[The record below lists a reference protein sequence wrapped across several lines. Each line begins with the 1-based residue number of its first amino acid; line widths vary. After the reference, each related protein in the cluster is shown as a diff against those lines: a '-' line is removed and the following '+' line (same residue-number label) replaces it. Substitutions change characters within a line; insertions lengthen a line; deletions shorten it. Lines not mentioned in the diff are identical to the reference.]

1 MRLAYCV
8 LLLAGFC
15 CHLSLFS
22 QPEVQAVRK
31 GNKAYMDKRYTDAEA
46 EYKKS
51 LDVKANM
58 PEAVFNLGAA
68 LYRQE
73 DRLDE
78 AAGLFTLSAKANVD
92 SLVRAKAHHNLG
104 NILLKQQKYAEAAA
118 AFKQSLKINPRSE
131 ETRYNL
137 AYALAMKKNQDQSGK
152 DKNQQDKQQDQQKDQ
167 NKQDQNQDQKQNQ
180 QNQDRQDKS
189 SPQDKPSQGDKGS
202 KPQISKED
210 AQKLLE
216 ALQREEQKAQ
226 QKMMLQQMP
235 PKEGKVLKD
244 W

>member
-1 MRLAYCV
+1 MRLAYC
-8 LLLAGFC
+8 LLLFVGFC

-31 GNKAYMDKRYTDAEA
+31 GNKAYTEKRYADAEA

-51 LDVKANM
+51 LDLKANM
-58 PEAVFNLGAA
+58 PEAIFNLGDA

-78 AAGLFTLSAKANVD
+78 AAGLFTLSAKANKD
-92 SLVRAKAHHNLG
+92 SLVQAKAHHNLG
-104 NILLKQQKYAEAAA
+104 NILLKQQKYAEAVA

-131 ETRYNL
+131 QTRYNL

-152 DKNQQDKQQDQQKDQ
+152 DKNQQDKKQDQQKDQ
-167 NKQDQNQDQKQNQ
+167 NKQNQDQEKNQ
-180 QNQDRQDKS
+180 QNQDKQDKS
-189 SPQDKPSQGDKGS
+189 SEQNKPSPGGNGA